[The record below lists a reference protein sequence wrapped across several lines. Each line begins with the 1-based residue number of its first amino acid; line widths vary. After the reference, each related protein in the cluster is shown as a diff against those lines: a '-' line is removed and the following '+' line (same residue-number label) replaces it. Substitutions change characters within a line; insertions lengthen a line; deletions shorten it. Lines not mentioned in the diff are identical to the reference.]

1 MFTIKARI
9 NKDNLWHHG
18 MVTGGSGSGKSQLL
32 LNIAISLIT
41 SSNRKRDC
49 SVILQE
55 PHADLAKKLVALR
68 ALDDDRIV
76 YISTTIQKESG
87 YPDKICAGFNPFLTP
102 PDADDDFRNL
112 LATQLANTIA
122 ELIEN
127 SPYGLTLQM
136 EMLLRPAILVV
147 LSLPAEQRNMNTL
160 KKFFDDKNNE
170 NLLQYG
176 KSHFHPQ
183 IRDFFL
189 NHWGAK
195 EYDISK
201 RSIISKLNYFLNDV
215 NLYDILHNDGVSIE
229 ECMDAGKVIIINAPR
244 GANPFTASVIGR
256 LMLSYVFCLA
266 MRREAKQMH
275 QRKQVYYL
283 IDEANSYVSSALANS
298 LLELRK
304 YKVALLISLQS
315 IKTLDPKIKSALTTN
330 TFLKCVSVC
339 DGESRSFYSRE
350 LSVSAEELSQLKP
363 LMFYVKRSNDTP
375 AFRVRV
381 PIVSDHLFLGKEA
394 MQKRYTHIIEKSG
407 VYKKLPPPLPP
418 APPSPETHVSENKPY
433 KKTEQKKNKTDNPF
447 AGQKPAF

>member
-1 MFTIKARI
+1 MAYTIQARI

-18 MVTGGSGSGKSQLL
+18 MLTGGSGSGKSQLL
-32 LNIAISLIT
+32 LNIAISLIQ
-41 SSNRKRDC
+41 SSRKKRDAC
-49 SVILQE
+49 IILQE
-55 PHADLAKKLVALR
+55 PHADLAKRLVGLR

-127 SPYGLTLQM
+127 TPYGLTLQM
-136 EMLLRPAILVV
+136 EMLLRPAILVT

-160 KKFFDDKNNE
+160 KRFFDSKNNDD
-170 NLLQYG
+170 LVHIAQ
-176 KSHFHPQ
+176 SHFHPQ

-215 NLYDILHNDGVSIE
+215 NLYDILHSDGVSIE

-266 MRREAKQMH
+266 MRREAKPIQE
-275 QRKQVYYL
+275 RKQVYYL
-283 IDEANSYVSSALANS
+283 IDEANSYMSSALANS

-304 YKVALLISLQS
+304 YKVALLVSLQS

-350 LSVSAEELSQLKP
+350 LSISTTDLEQLKP

-381 PIVSDHLFLGKEA
+381 PIVSDHLFLDKVA
-394 MQKRYTHIIEKSG
+394 MQKRYTHIIEQSG
-407 VYKKLPPPLPP
+407 VYSRLSLPP
-418 APPSPETHVSENKPY
+418 APPSPETTE
-433 KKTEQKKNKTDNPF
+433 KKTDEKKEQKKKKRDNPF
-447 AGQKPAF
+447 PGQKPAF

>member
-1 MFTIKARI
+1 MKYTIKARI
-9 NKDNLWHHG
+9 KLDSLWHHG
-18 MVTGGSGSGKSQLL
+18 MITGGSGSGKSQLL
-32 LNIAISLIT
+32 LNIAISLVQ
-41 SSNRKRDC
+41 SSNRRRNAC
-49 SVILQE
+49 IILQE

-76 YISTTIQKESG
+76 YISTTMQKESG

-102 PDADDDFRNL
+102 PDADEDFRNL

-127 SPYGLTLQM
+127 SQHGLTIQM
-136 EMLLRPAILVV
+136 EMLLRPSILVV

-160 KKFFDDKNNE
+160 KRFFDSKNNDD
-170 NLLQYG
+170 LISIAC
-176 KSHFHPQ
+176 SHVHPQ
-183 IRDFFL
+183 IRDFFV

-215 NLYDILHNDGVSIE
+215 NLYDILHSNGVSIE
-229 ECMDAGKVIIINAPR
+229 KCMNTGKVLIINAPR

-266 MRREAKQMH
+266 MRREAKPMRE
-275 QRKQVYYL
+275 RKQVYYL
-283 IDEANSYVSSALANS
+283 IDEANSYVSSAMANS

-315 IKTLDPKIKSALTTN
+315 IKTLDLKIKSALTTN

-350 LSVSAEELSQLKP
+350 LCISKEELAQLKP

-375 AFRVRV
+375 AFRIRV
-381 PIVSDHLFLGKEA
+381 PIVRDQLFLSKEA
-394 MQKRYTHIIEKSG
+394 MKKRYRYLIEQSG
-407 VYKKLPPPLPP
+407 VYSKSTLPP
-418 APPSPETHVSENKPY
+418 APPSHKTPVSETKPHE
-433 KKTEQKKNKTDNPF
+433 KKEQRPKKSDKPF